1 MGWSS
6 CCLSSLK
13 AEYSHE
19 TESPALERERPLPEG
34 MQHEPSPGSVVL
46 CPFPPHRPH
55 LCLLL
60 WQCRCCC
67 SRMQDEPNKDPAPAQ
82 PYSALCTSAHRGPS
96 RTFLPLSRSQWGS
109 NRSTSTRRNGAHAG
123 SLWDSSFH
131 IASSMCPK
139 ELGKPS
145 PCRIHPVPTS
155 VKIYK
160 LNTVAVCRSL
170 SYFCLCKHSL
180 VETGSSFRSLQTGH

>member
-1 MGWSS
+1 MGWSC

-19 TESPALERERPLPEG
+19 TESPALRRERPLPEG
-34 MQHEPSPGSVVL
+34 MQHEPSSGSAVL
-46 CPFPPHRPH
+46 CPLPPHRPH

-60 WQCRCCC
+60 WRCHRCC
-67 SRMQDEPNKDPAPAQ
+67 STTQDEPHKDP
-82 PYSALCTSAHRGPS
+82 SAHRGPS
-96 RTFLPLSRSQWGS
+96 RTFLPLSRSQRGS
-109 NRSTSTRRNGAHAG
+109 NRNSSTRRNGAHAG
-123 SLWDSSFH
+123 SLRDSSFH